1 MASGSRS
8 SDSDWITSEQSRE
21 ITMLALRKGAA
32 LQKLVSITSRNS
44 ASVKALKNALFKMK
58 VYAFG
63 EEHQAT
69 ISSGEQKGSFRFS
82 QVQLKLLRQEQLM
95 LLSENQRLI
104 DELQKI
110 RKLNII
116 NNNTVIANRNAIA
129 SRDGV
134 GNNSSE
140 SVVQS
145 KTPNKSKLLK
155 CIDKTLAGEN
165 EVNLMKVKLLY
176 FVTVVDKAKQR
187 IQFTTL
193 RRLSGQDRAGNYSQ
207 SNLLNPQ
214 RYYTLTK
221 KAACILVELIL
232 ERKVKA
238 QLSNGFNLVKQY
250 NSEFKTMITVNVG
263 FKPVIPNKEPRL
275 GNLNRL
281 I

>member
-1 MASGSRS
+1 MATGSGN
-8 SDSDWITSEQSRE
+8 SDSDWVTSEQSRE

-32 LQKLVSITSRNS
+32 LQKLVNITSRNS

-63 EEHQAT
+63 DEHQAT
-69 ISSGEQKGSFRFS
+69 ISSAEQKGSFRFS

-116 NNNTVIANRNAIA
+116 NNNAILSRNAVTG
-129 SRDGV
+129 SRDAV
-134 GNNSSE
+134 GNSTD
-140 SVVQS
+140 VAVQGKS
-145 KTPNKSKLLK
+145 PGNKSKLLK
-155 CIDKTLAGEN
+155 YIDKTLAGEN

-176 FVTVVDKAKQR
+176 FVAVVEKAKQR
-187 IQFTTL
+187 IQMTTL
-193 RRLSGQDRAGNYSQ
+193 RRLAGYDRSRNYNQ
-207 SNLLNPQ
+207 ANLLNPQ

-221 KAACILVELIL
+221 KAACILIEVIL

-238 QLSNGFNLVKQY
+238 QLNTTLNLMKQH
-250 NSEFKTMITVNVG
+250 NRI
-263 FKPVIPNKEPRL
+263 KPEMPKKESRL
-275 GNLNRL
+275 GKLY
-281 I
+281 